1 MSNLL
6 LKVKMNRIRAHT
18 VFPQSLSIYEDLV
31 SFRKRKWFNVD
42 EMTVTFNHIAQ
53 ANLKRGVFFSTIEI
67 ITSGGSDNPSIR
79 CILNKEARKATNI
92 IEQKIYRAHATNQDK
107 EEFKAEKDTGVLMM
121 EKSLSRLKELL
132 LKGKI
137 TDKEYAKKRKQAM
150 EALE

>member
-1 MSNLL
+1 
-6 LKVKMNRIRAHT
+6 MNRIRAHT
-18 VFPQSLSIYEDLV
+18 IFPQSLSIFEDLI

-42 EMTVTFNHIAQ
+42 EMTVTYNHIAQ
-53 ANLKRGVFFSTIEI
+53 ANLKRGVFFSTLEI

-79 CILNKEARKATNI
+79 CIINKDAKKAHKI
-92 IEQKIYRAHATNQDK
+92 IEQKIYRAHATNQAK
-107 EEFKAEKDTGVLMM
+107 EEFKAEKETEVVKM

-137 TDKEYAKKRKQAM
+137 SEKEYEKKRKSAM